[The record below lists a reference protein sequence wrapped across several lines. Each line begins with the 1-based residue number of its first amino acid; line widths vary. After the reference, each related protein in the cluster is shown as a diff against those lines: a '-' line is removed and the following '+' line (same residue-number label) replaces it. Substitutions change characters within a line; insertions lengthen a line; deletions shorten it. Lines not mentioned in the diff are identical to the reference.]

1 MKFKVGDYVRMKS
14 DPSNLFQGYI
24 TEYRKTIDPITFQCV
39 SCPLV
44 DTKYG
49 IEMLIDECQLE
60 RRIEI
65 KNGNT

>member
-1 MKFKVGDYVRMKS
+1 
-14 DPSNLFQGYI
+14 
-24 TEYRKTIDPITFQCV
+24 
-39 SCPLV
+39 V